1 MSQWTNSKGIQEVV
15 VCIGKDKRYYLAKGH
30 IEHMSLELQ
39 EISGTLLWR
48 NCIRDADGWPNLW
61 CHTSEMEFFIEL
73 RQAENEL
80 ATILTTDEIE
90 EEMDETFNCCR

>member
-39 EISGTLLWR
+39 EIPGILL
-48 NCIRDADGWPNLW
+48 
-61 CHTSEMEFFIEL
+61 
-73 RQAENEL
+73 
-80 ATILTTDEIE
+80 
-90 EEMDETFNCCR
+90 